1 MYMIEQI
8 QDIVYFLSLGIAG
21 FVIVS
26 LGLMLLILIIASYLL
41 SFEIIITN
49 EDLIRTLVIKLIVWG
64 WTLLDWLWILL
75 KAITGSRVL
84 LTITTLGYIIYNIIC
99 R

>member
-49 EDLIRTLVIKLIVWG
+49 EDLIRTLVIKLIVLG

-75 KAITGSRVL
+75 TAIPGSRVL